1 MLHEKKKG
9 VLKLRQEV
17 KEKVDIVTSDDIKIY
32 FTGKFQDFTAR
43 YIIKLDLSPPAISPF
58 DTFFRVCCRPTILAG
73 RVTLCNLLGN
83 ILS

>member
-1 MLHEKKKG
+1 MLNEKKR

-32 FTGKFQDFTAR
+32 YTGKFQDFTAR

-58 DTFFRVCCRPTILAG
+58 DTTFFQVCCRPTILAG